1 MNRTLDQWAKCDPKL
16 MATAQSPAAVQY
28 ALADAKADIATLAR
42 ERDALA
48 ADNLRLDGQV
58 AAMKSAL
65 LAAEK
70 AILRLQ
76 AEVPM
81 SNRISAQATKARC
94 AAKKAA
100 LSSGKEVG
108 V

>member
-48 ADNLRLDGQV
+48 AENLRIRE
-58 AAMKSAL
+58 AL
-65 LAAEK
+65 YLANEK
-70 AILRLQ
+70 QIACIENLLR
-76 AEVPM
+76 ESP
-81 SNRISAQATKARC
+81 
-94 AAKKAA
+94 
-100 LSSGKEVG
+100 
-108 V
+108 